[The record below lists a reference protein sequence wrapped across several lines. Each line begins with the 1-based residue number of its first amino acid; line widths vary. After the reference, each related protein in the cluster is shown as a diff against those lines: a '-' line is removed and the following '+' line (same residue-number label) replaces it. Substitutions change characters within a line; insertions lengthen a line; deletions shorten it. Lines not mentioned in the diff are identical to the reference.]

1 LHNRRV
7 GTEGIVLSFQEFK
20 NEFQARRKY
29 QEKEDIEF
37 IRVPKQFFTENWA
50 WYCTHHEAGGNCHS
64 EDEALF
70 MGGAHLYYS
79 PKEEFCDLY
88 LSDELS

>member
-1 LHNRRV
+1 MYNKTDD
-7 GTEGIVLSFQEFK
+7 TEAIVLSFQEYK
-20 NEFQARRKY
+20 REIQTRRKSV
-29 QEKEDIEF
+29 DGGNIEF
-37 IRVPKQFFTENWA
+37 IRIPKKFFAENWA
-50 WYCTHHEAGGNCHS
+50 WYCSHHEASGNCKS

-79 PKEEFCDLY
+79 PNEELCDLY

>member
-1 LHNRRV
+1 MHNKTD
-7 GTEGIVLSFQEFK
+7 GDGGIVLSLQEYK
-20 NEFQARRKY
+20 REIQAKRKSPD
-29 QEKEDIEF
+29 EENIEF
-37 IRVPKQFFTENWA
+37 IRIPKRLFMENWA
-50 WYCTHHEAGGNCHS
+50 WYCSHHEASGNCHS

-79 PKEEFCDLY
+79 PNEELCDVY

>member
-1 LHNRRV
+1 LYSKTDD
-7 GTEGIVLSFQEFK
+7 TEAIVLSFQEYK
-20 NEFQARRKY
+20 REIQARMKSLDG
-29 QEKEDIEF
+29 ENIEF
-37 IRVPKQFFTENWA
+37 IRIPKRLFMENWT
-50 WYCTHHEAGGNCHS
+50 WYCSHHEASGNCKS

-79 PKEEFCDLY
+79 PNEELCDLY